1 MKKRIGWIALLLT
14 LCLPG
19 GAARAARL
27 DGQTVEAWLTRLEQ
41 TLSSRQTLNDPGE
54 TVDPARDGQA
64 LFSYDFGTV
73 VAASQDAPRAQE
85 IVQVDIRTDA
95 LADCTGL
102 RVGMTL
108 EDALGG
114 AQVSGGETQ
123 LCVLDIWTDGPGWR
137 WAYTGEDGVYGVET
151 VTYGGEAA
159 ALREYTLTCL
169 IDGGLISG
177 IRLRVCAATQ
187 ADAQAGLRTAQEI
200 ADRQRGEVYARTNS
214 AETFAEQDMQVMG
227 APAIGVAVEK
237 LVARIGEPLQV
248 QTLPGGRL
256 LVYAGAAAEL
266 GLNEQTGEE
275 IVLSVSA
282 TGETLEGP
290 RGLRVG
296 MSVQEA
302 AALFA
307 CRQDVYA
314 SGGVLYLEGEAMG
327 EPPFG
332 ELTRGDGG
340 AQLRYLCL
348 RENGQT
354 GVLEIGAQ
362 AGLVAYWRLSGEE
375 RRAADG
381 E

>member
-1 MKKRIGWIALLLT
+1 MVTMALALLLCA
-14 LCLPG
+14 LG
-19 GAARAARL
+19 GAARAAQL
-27 DGQTVEAWLTRLEQ
+27 DAQTVEAWLSQLAQ
-41 TLSSRQTLNDPGE
+41 MLASRQPLNDPQE
-54 TVDPARDGQA
+54 TIDPARDGQA

-73 VAASQDAPRAQE
+73 VAASQIAPQAERIA
-85 IVQVDIRTDA
+85 QVDIRTDA
-95 LADCTGL
+95 LADCAGL

-108 EDALGG
+108 GDALDG

-123 LCVLDIWTDGPGWR
+123 LCVLELWADGPGWR
-137 WAYTGEDGVYGVET
+137 WAYIGKDGVYGVET

-159 ALREYTLTCL
+159 ALREYTLTYL

-187 ADAQAGLRTAQEI
+187 AEAQAGLRTAQEI
-200 ADRQRGEVYARTNS
+200 AGRQMGEVYAS
-214 AETFAEQDMQVMG
+214 ANGAEVFAEQDMQVMG
-227 APAIGVAVEK
+227 APVIGVAVEK
-237 LVARIGEPLQV
+237 LVARVGEPQQV

-256 LVYAGAAAEL
+256 LVYAGAVAEL

-275 IVLSVSA
+275 VVLSVSA
-282 TGETLEGP
+282 TGEALEGP

-314 SGGVLYLEGEAMG
+314 SGGVLYVEGEAMG
-327 EPPFG
+327 EPPCG
-332 ELTRGDGG
+332 ELIREDGG

-348 RENGQT
+348 RQSGQT
-354 GVLEIGAQ
+354 GVLEIGVQ